1 MYTAE
6 SKPSFPSFDRY
17 VQEFQVA
24 TEEFLTHRPQIEERL
39 KERGLDLNGTPILLT
54 HPRSAAIYLLQ
65 QYHPKRNG
73 ALVLVQYMRPHRKS
87 SVHVH
92 PLGVIEEY
100 LFIAGH
106 LIINKNEVLRPE
118 YGHIILPKEVHRV
131 HTDNEAALTLIVMQG
146 VNGIPNDNLH
156 IRLDPT
162 EGDKLL
168 GKFVQ

>member
-54 HPRSAAIYLLQ
+54 HPGSAAIYLLQ
-65 QYHPKRNG
+65 QY
-73 ALVLVQYMRPHRKS
+73 HRKS